1 VTGLQGEANIF
12 GLWGNLLKQQSD
24 HLLDARGGFVPVTLL
39 VIRRALREMKPGE
52 MMEILVDD
60 PETREDLFKTMS
72 TSLYELIDIKEDH
85 LFSRIFLRKNI

>member
-1 VTGLQGEANIF
+1 LEY
-12 GLWGNLLKQQSD
+12 QSD

-60 PETREDLFKTMS
+60 PDTRKDLFKTVP
-72 TSLYELIDIKEDH
+72 TSLYELIDIKEDP
-85 LFSRIFLRKNI
+85 LFCRIFLRKNI